1 MQGMDVAKALEI
13 HRQRNAELDAVEA
26 RPCDCGLQDC
36 ELLAAGYH
44 YCSADGE
51 HHRPPVATP
60 AEPWCPVDF
69 NSAVMDELDRLP
81 ADAPADYDA
90 AAAMV
95 RERFVAA
102 LS

>member
-1 MQGMDVAKALEI
+1 MRTMELPRRLGLDG
-13 HRQRNAELDAVEA
+13 QRNAELDAAEA
-26 RPCDCGLQDC
+26 GSCGCGLEDC

-81 ADAPADYDA
+81 ADAPADYDVA
-90 AAAMV
+90 AATV
-95 RERFVAA
+95 RKRFVAA
-102 LS
+102 LD